1 MTKYS
6 KVRQTLP
13 EKKSITVAVLLN
25 FFIPGTGYMYMG
37 KIGLGITALLMTA
50 LLLIEASITTYLF
63 VWAIMNVI
71 MAIDMLLI
79 GRKQQKEISEI
90 VAMTTK
96 VCPKYAETIK
106 VDALVCRFCGADVSR
121 VL

>member
-6 KVRQTLP
+6 TFRQTLP
-13 EKKSITVAVLLN
+13 EKKNITVAVLLN
-25 FFIPGTGYMYMG
+25 FFIPGAGYMYMG
-37 KIGLGITALLMTA
+37 KIGLRITALLMTA
-50 LLLIEASITTYLF
+50 FLLIGASIATYLF
-63 VWAIMNVI
+63 VWAIMNTV

-79 GRKQQKEISEI
+79 GRKQQKEMSEL

-96 VCPKYAETIK
+96 VCPQCAETIK
-106 VDALVCRFCGADVSR
+106 VDAVVCRFCGADVSR